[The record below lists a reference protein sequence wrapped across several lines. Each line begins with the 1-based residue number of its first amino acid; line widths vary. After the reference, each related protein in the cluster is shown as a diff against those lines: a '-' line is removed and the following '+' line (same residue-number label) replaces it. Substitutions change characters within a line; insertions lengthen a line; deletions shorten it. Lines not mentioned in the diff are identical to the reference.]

1 MNLFLSL
8 DFSLPLSDNIL
19 KFAVILVVILVAPII
34 LNKLK
39 IPALLGL
46 IIAGAFIGPNGFNL
60 IERDSNVQVLGAAGL
75 LYILFLAGLEVD
87 MGDFKKNSKKSLI
100 FGLLTFL
107 IPITAGSLAGHYI
120 LNFSWPASILLGSLF
135 ASHTLIIYPLI
146 SKLGLAKLT
155 AVNVSVGGT
164 VITDTLALLVLA
176 VIVAMTTGEITGMF
190 WVQMIIS
197 IIIFGV
203 VVMYGFPII
212 GRWFLKTFNDSVT
225 QYIFILIMVYLGAVL
240 AEVAGIEGIIGAF
253 LAGLALNRLIP
264 HTSPLMN
271 RIDFVGNA
279 LFIPFFLI
287 GVGMLIDYRA
297 FISSSDAIV
306 VAIVMTIIATASKYI
321 AAYLTGRILKF
332 NKDEVLVMFGLSN
345 AQAAATLA
353 AVLVAYNVIIGYSDV
368 NSYVGIRHSSHR
380 IHTNDNVP
388 LSFLTLNRYGYPII
402 GSEVMIYDEVANG
415 EYVMPDNRII
425 TIDEGVITR
434 IQKPDRLLDSSVLNG
449 SILMILVTCTIAS
462 LVGQRGANNLALREM
477 EGQSTGGDEG
487 GVEERILIAINDES
501 HADNL
506 VNLALAIK
514 SKVSQS
520 EIIAL
525 NVIDKTDKDE
535 VAEKVSAKILHA
547 ASNVATA
554 ADTEL
559 TELMRYDIVPINAIN
574 NVINENHISDVI
586 LSLHNQKGFSDSFF
600 GNLTEGLLQNNLVTT
615 IISKF
620 TQPIG
625 TIQNHHVVMPPNAER
640 ELGFSKWVIRVWNI
654 ARNTG
659 AQIYFYGTS
668 ETLAYLKKVNEK
680 HPIESHFTEFS
691 DWQDFLILSREIKAN
706 DSLIIILSRK
716 SGVSYSY
723 HMDKIPNYLNKY
735 FKRVTFTIIYPMQT
749 SFAESSRSLTQGDL
763 INSIEKLDE
772 IGKTLAS
779 LVKSNK

>member
-1 MNLFLSL
+1 MHLLLSL

-19 KFAVILVVILVAPII
+19 KFAVVLIVILAAPLI
-34 LNKLK
+34 LNKFK

-60 IERDSNVQVLGAAGL
+60 IERDSNVQVLGTAGL

-100 FGLLTFL
+100 FGMLTFL
-107 IPITAGSLAGHYI
+107 LPITGGALAGHYI
-120 LNFSWPASILLGSLF
+120 LGFSWPASILLGSLF
-135 ASHTLIIYPLI
+135 ASHTLIIYPLV

-155 AVNVSVGGT
+155 PVNVSVGGT

-190 WVQMIIS
+190 WVRMIIS
-197 IIIFGV
+197 IVIFGL

-240 AEVAGIEGIIGAF
+240 AEIAGIEGIIGAF

-279 LFIPFFLI
+279 IFIPFFLI

-297 FISSSDAIV
+297 FISTSDTIIV
-306 VAIVMTIIATASKYI
+306 AVVMTTIATVSKYV
-321 AAYLTGRILKF
+321 AAYLSGKIMNF

-353 AVLVAYNVIIGYSDV
+353 AVLVAYNVIIGYTDV
-368 NSYVGIRHSSHR
+368 NSYTGIRHTNFR
-380 IHTNDNVP
+380 INTEDNVQ
-388 LSFLTLNRYGYPII
+388 LSFLTLNKFGYPII
-402 GSEVMIYDEVANG
+402 GSEVMINNEPANG
-415 EYVMPDNRII
+415 QFVMQDKRIMHIDNGFISRI
-425 TIDEGVITR
+425 E
-434 IQKPDRLLDSSVLNG
+434 KPDRLLDGSVLNG
-449 SILMILVTCTIAS
+449 SILMILITCTIAS

-477 EGQSTGGDEG
+477 EGQSSDSDEG
-487 GVEERILIAINDES
+487 IEERILIAINEES

-506 VNLALAIK
+506 VNLSLAIK
-514 SKVSQS
+514 SKSPQS
-520 EIIAL
+520 EIFAL
-525 NVIDKTDKDE
+525 NVIDKTDKDD
-535 VAEKVSAKILHA
+535 VAEKMSAKILHA
-547 ASNVATA
+547 ATQVATA
-554 ADTEL
+554 ADTEI
-559 TELMRYDIVPINAIN
+559 TEIMRYDMVPINAIN
-574 NVINENHISDVI
+574 NVINENHVSDVI
-586 LSLHNQKGFSDSFF
+586 LSLHEQKGFSDSFL
-600 GNLTEGLLQNNLVTT
+600 GNLTEGLLQNNLITT

-640 ELGFSKWVIRVWNI
+640 ELGFSKWVIRIWNI

-659 AQIYFYGTS
+659 AQIYFYGTA
-668 ETLAYLKKVNEK
+668 ETLNYIKKVNEK
-680 HPIESHFTEFS
+680 HPIEAHFTEFS

-723 HMDKIPNYLNKY
+723 HMDKIPAYLNKY
-735 FKRVTFTIIYPMQT
+735 FKRVTFTLIYPMQT
-749 SFAESSRSLTQGDL
+749 SFGESSRSLTQGDL

-772 IGKTLAS
+772 IGKTLAG